1 MIDLTELKSRAEAL
15 IGRDDIRLAP
25 DVILALI
32 AENEELGRYLCT
44 CRDCG
49 GEGALHTG
57 DWHSYGHMEPP
68 EPVMEKCGECDGT
81 GLLGEIQDLYQV
93 ITERDQLRAEIS
105 GLKTGYEAYEQV
117 VQGLKAENERLS
129 TENSEIESAAITYI
143 EDMQEAQRENARLT
157 ELFTVGMTLD
167 GNLRVYGDW
176 QSVRKAQEILAER
189 DQLRAEIAGLKT
201 GYEAY
206 ERVNAELKAEN
217 ERLERNRD
225 MWKGQVERQAEEL
238 TALREEVTEWK
249 DTVKFNE
256 KCWSEERGTMID
268 KLQESRMRIKELD
281 LLFGRHIL
289 AMRSALIEE
298 EHGKGP
304 AAAMEWIYN
313 SLAGPGELPPE
324 GETDSQAYFDRE
336 IVAVDNGMQDVM
348 AFHEGR
354 RAAMGKGE
362 QS

>member
-1 MIDLTELKSRAEAL
+1 MSDYTELKRLAEA
-15 IGRDDIRLAP
+15 ISQKDIADPIESTRVMLVEPKAL
-25 DVILALI
+25 LALI
-32 AENEELGRYLCT
+32 AENDRLKTLRST
-44 CRDCG
+44 
-49 GEGALHTG
+49 
-57 DWHSYGHMEPP
+57 
-68 EPVMEKCGECDGT
+68 
-81 GLLGEIQDLYQV
+81 
-93 ITERDQLRAEIS
+93 TERDLAQELEVWRHGPS
-105 GLKTGYEAYEQV
+105 CWTCGDTGDVHDMVGEWRGQCDCNAAKVIDVASERDQI
-117 VQGLKAENERLS
+117 KAENERLS

-189 DQLRAEIAGLKT
+189 DQLRAEVSGLRT

-206 ERVNAELKAEN
+206 EQVNAELKAEN

-256 KCWSEERGTMID
+256 GCWSEERGTMID

-281 LLFGRHIL
+281 LLFGRYIL
-289 AMRSALIEE
+289 AMRAAVIEE
-298 EHGKGP
+298 EHGLG
-304 AAAMEWIYN
+304 AEGAMMWIYN

-336 IVAVDNGMQDVM
+336 IIAVDDGMQEVM
-348 AFHEGR
+348 AFHDGR
-354 RAAMGKGE
+354 RAALGQGE

>member
-32 AENEELGRYLCT
+32 AENERLTNRLEVDPRHDYDGIST
-44 CRDCG
+44 RDATVKVLD
-49 GEGALHTG
+49 E
-57 DWHSYGHMEPP
+57 
-68 EPVMEKCGECDGT
+68 
-81 GLLGEIQDLYQV
+81 QV
-93 ITERDQLRAEIS
+93 DQLKAEN
-105 GLKTGYEAYEQV
+105 EQ
-117 VQGLKAENERLS
+117 LKAENERLS

-206 ERVNAELKAEN
+206 EQVNAELKAEN

-256 KCWSEERGTMID
+256 GCWSEERGTMID